1 VKGISLLKKTKKK
14 LWENRQAAPEETS
27 AAHSE
32 SEFVRIDPKI
42 IGKSRCVCVFED
54 AKEIDAYRVIREQ
67 IQQRIKE
74 KQGNTLMITSPG
86 PGEGKTLTA
95 INLAVIFAK
104 SLDSSALLADCDLN
118 KQNIHQ
124 YLGISGKGG
133 IIDYLLY
140 DRPLED
146 IIIRPNIEKLEII
159 SGGRTIRDSSEL
171 LGSQRMKSLIAEM
184 KSRYADRYMFF
195 DVPPILGRADAIAFA
210 PMVDYILVVVQAGQ
224 TSVHDV
230 KKALELI
237 PKDKFMGFILNRI

>member
-14 LWENRQAAPEETS
+14 LWENRQTAPEES
-27 AAHSE
+27 PGGHSE
-32 SEFVRIDPKI
+32 SESVRIDPRI
-42 IGKSRCVCVFED
+42 VGRSRCVCVFED
-54 AKEIDAYRVIREQ
+54 AKEIDSYRVIREQ

-74 KQGNTLMITSPG
+74 KQGNTLMVTSPRS
-86 PGEGKTLTA
+86 GEGKTLTA
-95 INLAVIFAK
+95 INLAIAFAK
-104 SLDSSALLADCDLN
+104 SLDSTALLADCDLN
-118 KQNIHQ
+118 QQSIHQ

-133 IIDYLLY
+133 IIDYLL
-140 DRPLED
+140 DDQPLED

-195 DVPPILGRADAIAFA
+195 DVPPIIGRADAIAFA
-210 PMVDYILVVVQAGQ
+210 PMADYILIVVQAGR

-237 PKDKFMGFILNRI
+237 PKDKFMGFILNRT